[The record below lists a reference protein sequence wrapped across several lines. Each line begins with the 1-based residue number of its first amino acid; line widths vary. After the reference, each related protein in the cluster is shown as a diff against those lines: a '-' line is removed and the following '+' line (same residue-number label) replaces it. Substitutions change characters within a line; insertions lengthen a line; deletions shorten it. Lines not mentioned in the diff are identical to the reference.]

1 MIRFACPGC
10 MATFSV
16 GPEQAGKA
24 GQCPYCQARYV
35 VPPAPAA
42 PPPTQPPPVG
52 SDDPVEIRPC
62 PKCQSRLSVLAGDVG
77 LEVECPNCHTVY
89 KALRVGAPP
98 PPPPERSRAGERLVK
113 RGSDRDNTDDE
124 GDRRSRRSSR
134 DRDEDDEND
143 RRRSGRSGGNA
154 PRTPSRQNED
164 DETDYD
170 DRRKRRSRRRRYE
183 EEYDRELAP
192 HRGGMILTFGI
203 VGLVFCWTLIGLVFS
218 VLAWVFAVQ
227 DLRAMDA
234 GRMDD
239 SGRSST
245 NTGKVLGIV
254 SLALFAVVV
263 ILRCGV
269 GILGFAAN
277 GR

>member
-10 MATFSV
+10 RTTFTV
-16 GPEQAGKA
+16 GPEQAGKP
-24 GQCPYCQARYV
+24 GRCPHCQARYV
-35 VPPAPAA
+35 VPPAAA
-42 PPPTQPPPVG
+42 NVSPPLPPVG
-52 SDDPVEIRPC
+52 SDDPVEIRSC

-77 LEVECPNCHTVY
+77 LDVECPNCHTVY
-89 KALRVGAPP
+89 KAVRVGAPP

-124 GDRRSRRSSR
+124 DGRRPRRRSRQ
-134 DRDEDDEND
+134 DEDDDD
-143 RRRSGRSGGNA
+143 R
-154 PRTPSRQNED
+154 
-164 DETDYD
+164 D
-170 DRRKRRSRRRRYE
+170 DRRERRRSRRRRYE
-183 EEYDRELAP
+183 EEYDRDLLP

-203 VGLVFCWTLIGLVFS
+203 VGLVFCWTLVGLIFS
-218 VLAWVFAVQ
+218 ALAWVFAVQ

-254 SLALFAVVV
+254 SLVLFAVLVL
-263 ILRCGV
+263 LRCGV
-269 GILGFAAN
+269 LFVEIAT